1 MKMYNLEK
9 FKGVFVALN
18 AIYDD
23 KDNVNISA
31 MKELVKI
38 YKTKGVSGVYV
49 CGSTGEGFLLSVEER
64 KQVAAAVKEA
74 AGDDFTVIVH
84 VGCASTKE
92 SIELE
97 NTPNQS
103 VQTLRRLFRAFIIIC
118 RRKALKCTGTVL

>member
-64 KQVAAAVKEA
+64 KQVSRVARFYL
-74 AGDDFTVIVH
+74 FTIQ
-84 VGCASTKE
+84 KK
-92 SIELE
+92 L
-97 NTPNQS
+97 N
-103 VQTLRRLFRAFIIIC
+103 
-118 RRKALKCTGTVL
+118 

>member
-49 CGSTGEGFLLSVEER
+49 CG
-64 KQVAAAVKEA
+64 
-74 AGDDFTVIVH
+74 
-84 VGCASTKE
+84 
-92 SIELE
+92 
-97 NTPNQS
+97 
-103 VQTLRRLFRAFIIIC
+103 
-118 RRKALKCTGTVL
+118 

>member
-49 CGSTGEGFLLSVEER
+49 CGSTGEGFLLSVE
-64 KQVAAAVKEA
+64 
-74 AGDDFTVIVH
+74 
-84 VGCASTKE
+84 ASRSPLPLK
-92 SIELE
+92 
-97 NTPNQS
+97 
-103 VQTLRRLFRAFIIIC
+103 RLQAMI
-118 RRKALKCTGTVL
+118 LP